1 MSRPKARR
9 WSGDGH
15 GVDVV
20 DASEPELQQRWLA
33 LARRE
38 LPTRARAE
46 RWPLRLDHCFMRVVL
61 DEVCDGRWYDHVAG
75 RPAYRHLGP
84 ERLRAAVAL
93 AERLA
98 SEPPDA
104 AEALLRELDAASL
117 RRRGKRATSAGDGQL
132 SSSAR
137 STQRP

>member
-1 MSRPKARR
+1 MPDP
-9 WSGDGH
+9 GE
-15 GVDVV
+15 
-20 DASEPELQQRWLA
+20 EPLERRWLA
-33 LARRE
+33 LTRDE
-38 LPTRARAE
+38 LPARARAE

-98 SEPPDA
+98 AEPPDA
-104 AEALLRELDAASL
+104 AEALLEELDAASL
-117 RRRGKRATSAGDGQL
+117 RRRGKPAKGRRAS
-132 SSSAR
+132 
-137 STQRP
+137 